1 MLTLKMILENR
12 EDVVRRLEKKHFA
25 AAAEMIDN
33 VIAADA
39 RRRAAQQESDAMQA
53 QMNQYAKSIGG
64 LMKEG
69 KKAEAEAAKTEVAK
83 LKEKSAE
90 LKSAM
95 EAAETEVRDLLLQIP
110 NVPNDSV
117 PEGRV
122 AEDNVVERMG
132 GENPVFEGFEPLP
145 HWELAKKYD
154 LIDFEMGVKITGAGF
169 PIYKGKGARLQRALI
184 NFFLDEAREAGYL
197 EVEPPYVVNEV

>member
-53 QMNQYAKSIGG
+53 QMNQYSKSIGG

-69 KKAEAEAAKTEVAK
+69 KKAEAEAAKAEVAQ

-95 EAAETEVRDLLLQIP
+95 EEVAGTSDGLKSKFNDLL
-110 NVPNDSV
+110 
-117 PEGRV
+117 
-122 AEDNVVERMG
+122 
-132 GENPVFEGFEPLP
+132 F
-145 HWELAKKYD
+145 
-154 LIDFEMGVKITGAGF
+154 
-169 PIYKGKGARLQRALI
+169 LI
-184 NFFLDEAREAGYL
+184 NKFYI
-197 EVEPPYVVNEV
+197 

>member
-69 KKAEAEAAKTEVAK
+69 KKAEAEAAKAEVAK

-90 LKSAM
+90 FKSAM
-95 EAAETEVRDLLLQIP
+95 EAAETEVR
-110 NVPNDSV
+110 
-117 PEGRV
+117 
-122 AEDNVVERMG
+122 
-132 GENPVFEGFEPLP
+132 
-145 HWELAKKYD
+145 
-154 LIDFEMGVKITGAGF
+154 
-169 PIYKGKGARLQRALI
+169 
-184 NFFLDEAREAGYL
+184 
-197 EVEPPYVVNEV
+197 